1 LVVESQK
8 WKSFLFQKRV
18 LLWGKVKVEVV
29 HMDQAEEYVKRTL
42 KVLIYI
48 EENIDEDL
56 TLEGLAKIA
65 CYSPFHFHRIFQ
77 AVVGETVHGYVK
89 RLRMQMAA
97 GKLRY
102 TEQPITAI
110 ALDASFETPSAF
122 TRAFKQ
128 FMGSSPKNYRSLY
141 SAVNT
146 ITQKIKELPMIQPD
160 KIERSLPDLRL
171 LFVRRYGNYT
181 QSPWA
186 AWLTMMDFINE
197 NHLDRSK
204 MRYFGISHD
213 DPEITSEDKLRYDAA
228 ILVSPGTKEKGEV
241 GHQVLKGGKYA
252 IFTHHGPYAGL
263 EEAFSRIFLK
273 WLPDSKETFDESR
286 AVFCE
291 YFNMEYVKT
300 APEKLSTKLYIPLK

>member
-1 LVVESQK
+1 
-8 WKSFLFQKRV
+8 
-18 LLWGKVKVEVV
+18 
-29 HMDQAEEYVKRTL
+29 MDQEEEYVKRTL

-48 EENIDEDL
+48 EENLDEDL

-77 AVVGETVHGYVK
+77 AIVGETVHGYVK
-89 RLRMQMAA
+89 RLRMQTAA
-97 GKLRY
+97 GKLLY

-128 FMGSSPKNYRSLY
+128 FMGSSPRDYRSLNA
-141 SAVNT
+141 AVNT
-146 ITQKIKELPMIQPD
+146 MTQKIKELPMIKPD
-160 KIERSLPDLRL
+160 KIEKSLPDLHL

-186 AWLTMMDFINE
+186 AWQAMIGYINE
-197 NHLDRSK
+197 THLDRSK

-213 DPEITSEDKLRYDAA
+213 DPQVTSEDKLRYDAA
-228 ILVSPGTKEKGEV
+228 IFVPQGGAEKGEV
-241 GHQVLKGGKYA
+241 GRQVLKGGKYA
-252 IFTHHGPYAGL
+252 IFIHQGAYDGL
-263 EEAFSRIFLK
+263 EEAFNRIFLK

-300 APEKLSTKLYIPLK
+300 DPGKLITKLYIPLK